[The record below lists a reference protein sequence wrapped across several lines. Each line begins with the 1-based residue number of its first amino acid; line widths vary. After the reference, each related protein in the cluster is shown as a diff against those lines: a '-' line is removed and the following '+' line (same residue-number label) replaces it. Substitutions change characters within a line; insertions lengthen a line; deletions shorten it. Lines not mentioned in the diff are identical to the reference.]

1 MYSQSA
7 QISIHAPRRGS
18 DSGANYAVVTAGTDF
33 NPRSPQGERLDRASG
48 MIVVFTISIHAPRR
62 GSDRNF
68 FDIGDHAVLFQSTL
82 PAGGATCHL
91 VAVKGDLVISI
102 HAPRR
107 GSDREGAGGNLVQ
120 RISIHAPRRGSD
132 PVMAAG
138 SHTKSDFNPRS
149 PQGERQGV

>member
-102 HAPRR
+102 HAPRK
-107 GSDREGAGGNLVQ
+107 GSDRRTLPAFRLYEY
-120 RISIHAPRRGSD
+120 
-132 PVMAAG
+132 
-138 SHTKSDFNPRS
+138 FNPRS
-149 PQGERQGV
+149 PQGEKSEAKRS